1 MAASLEVDLE
11 LETDKA
17 ERKAKR
23 NLSRS
28 GADAG
33 RGFAAAFSRNLG
45 AIAAAAVGI
54 GALFKG
60 IDFFKESIR
69 AAAVQQQAINDL
81 NTQLA
86 ITGQFTQAVSQ
97 DLQNFASNLQNVSRF
112 GDEAILSQL
121 AFAQAMGASAE
132 QSKQVVQA
140 SADLAESLNID
151 LNSATRNVAKT
162 LGGYAGELGEVI
174 PELKALTQEQLR
186 AGAGIDLIA
195 EKFAG
200 AAQGRIRTFAG
211 ATAQLSNVFGGFQEA
226 LGRVVTNSPAF
237 IAVINTTTQ
246 LIAKFTSSLN
256 GISNQDPFGQLLL
269 GGVTL
274 AKFVNNN
281 LIPPFRLFFGFINTG
296 VNVARSLI
304 QGLITAV
311 ATGINSVVELGAKIP
326 GALGAPFREIAD
338 SVRLAKEAADEVL
351 GEIVDETLNELV
363 TPEQTEN
370 FRLQMDSII
379 QKYQEAI
386 QASSQFKGAVNK
398 DFEDVNKK
406 AKQETSAL
414 AGVVKNGLVNLLSQS
429 FQQLGKVLAGAES
442 SFDAFVG
449 IVINALGDLAISI
462 GTTVIGSAKAIK
474 ALSAAIANPL
484 AGGAAAIIVGGALVA
499 AGAALKVF
507 ASKFGGGDTAAPA
520 VGGFGAAAG
529 QGIQTEDQFA
539 PTTPDERVEPE
550 TRVQL
555 TIQGDVLDSEE
566 TGLRISKI
574 LEDAALNQN
583 VRVFGGIA

>member
-1 MAASLEVDLE
+1 MAASLEVDLD
-11 LETDKA
+11 LNTKDA
-17 ERKAKR
+17 ESKAKR

-33 RGFAAAFSRNLG
+33 RGFSTAFIKNLG
-45 AIAAAAVGI
+45 AITAAAVGI

-69 AAAVQQQAINDL
+69 AAAIQQQAINDL

-86 ITGQFTQAVSQ
+86 ITGQFTQTVSQ
-97 DLQNFASNLQNVSRF
+97 DLQNFASSLQSVSRF

-162 LGGYAGELGEVI
+162 LGGYAGELGEII

-200 AAQGRIRTFAG
+200 SAQGRIKTFAG
-211 ATAQLSNVFGGFQEA
+211 ATAQLSNVFGDFQEA

-296 VNVARSLI
+296 VNVAKSLI

-311 ATGINSVVELGAKIP
+311 ATGINSAVELGAKIP

-338 SVRLAKEAADEVL
+338 SVRMAKEAADEVL
-351 GEIVDETLNELV
+351 GEIVDETLSELV
-363 TPEQTEN
+363 TPEQTEK

-386 QASSQFKGAVNK
+386 QVSNSFKVASIQ
-398 DFEDVNKK
+398 DFEDVKNG
-406 AKQETSAL
+406 ASSEI
-414 AGVVKNGLVNLLSQS
+414 AGLNNVIKNGLVNTLSVA
-429 FQQLGKVLAGAES
+429 FQDVGKILAGAGNG
-442 SFDAFVG
+442 FKGFVG
-449 IVINALGDLAISI
+449 IVLNAVGDLAITI
-462 GTTVIGSAKAIK
+462 GTTVIGSAIAID
-474 ALSAAIANPL
+474 ALKKSLIGSPFAAVAL
-484 AGGAAAIIVGGALVA
+484 GGALIA
-499 AGAALKVF
+499 AGAAIKTF
-507 ASKFGGGDTAAPA
+507 ASSLGGGGSAAPA

-529 QGIQTEDQFA
+529 QGIQTEDQFT
-539 PTTPDERVEPE
+539 PTSPDERLEPE

-555 TIQGDVLDSEE
+555 TIMGDVLDSTES
-566 TGLRISKI
+566 GLRIAKI
-574 LEDAALNQN
+574 LQDAVQTDN
-583 VRVFGGIA
+583 VKVFGGIA